1 MKERLLVTAPNSK
14 WPVVVRWEKFPIFG
28 MQFSRR
34 LLKYGPSSVSCES
47 LPPICKMTI
56 EIEKYLIP
64 TDKLDFSRILST
76 WTWLTGDKSIVALTK
91 SGDALLKDNNG
102 NLYFLDV
109 GGGTIEL
116 KSNNYS
122 DFFDN
127 KLSYELTEELLLPAV
142 VDKLEQ
148 HGITLREG
156 QVYTYS
162 LLPIIGGTYDEKN
175 MFALDLYDHYNL
187 TGDIHFQIKDTPDGT
202 KVEIKVE

>member
-1 MKERLLVTAPNSK
+1 MR
-14 WPVVVRWEKFPIFG
+14 
-28 MQFSRR
+28 FSRR
-34 LLKYGPSSVSCES
+34 LLLDGSSAVSCES

>member
-1 MKERLLVTAPNSK
+1 VQQAQHLQEIGGSVLRRNICGSWKFGSSQLYSYRLPPT
-14 WPVVVRWEKFPIFG
+14 
-28 MQFSRR
+28 SR
-34 LLKYGPSSVSCES
+34 SCGT